1 MHMTRSF
8 CSIVLSLSL
17 SLGSALSA
25 HAASATSQL
34 QYFDKTT
41 YSGSLDVQVDLYAP
55 PDKNGKIGAPQRY
68 PAQLLFA
75 RPDRFRLVLRPG
87 AKDEFR
93 AVAEAGVVRWL
104 DLATGFSG
112 KDAADKVTDPLA
124 LALLGSAG
132 ELLRFSSSKDLVLSK
147 GSKISGARITPNTWG
162 SGVEKGLAWFSSDG
176 QPIGFEFVLADQTR
190 VFVSV
195 LSFKQNVKT
204 SPGDFQL

>member
-1 MHMTRSF
+1 MNPIRPLACIALALT
-8 CSIVLSLSL
+8 LT
-17 SLGSALSA
+17 LGSALSA

-34 QYFDKTT
+34 YTLDKTT
-41 YSGSLDVQVDLYAP
+41 YSGLLDTYVDLYAP
-55 PDKNGKIGAPQRY
+55 PDKNGKVGAPQRY
-68 PAQLLFA
+68 PATLLFE

-104 DLATGFSG
+104 DLYTGFSG

-132 ELLRFSSSKDLVLSK
+132 ELLRFTASKDLVLSK
-147 GSKISGARITPNTWG
+147 GSKISGARIAPNTWG
-162 SGVEKGLAWFSSDG
+162 SGIERGLAWFSSDG